1 MLKLKSKTGRNVAIR
16 LIRKGDLYGK
26 DDLMKSDFELPVVE
40 FFDASYVFPA
50 NSFIKD
56 KANMPGCF
64 TGDRIYAHSMFSEKA
79 SRGLTLSTAW
89 RLVLSRENIKEIC
102 EWLLSELSEEEIQ
115 KEHIIFV
122 PDFYEE
128 RDLEFGDDDDIFPEF
143 EPRVVSQEE
152 VDEYLKKKEG
162 ISSTITQIENIVQEL
177 HRLEEVA
184 SSYEL
189 RKSFLTAK
197 MGLLDALRN
206 LIEERDNHHS
216 YTIEQHLNQE
226 A

>member
-1 MLKLKSKTGRNVAIR
+1 MLKLRSKTGRNVAVR

-64 TGDRIYAHSMFSEKA
+64 TGDRIYAHTMFSEEV

-89 RLVLSRENIKEIC
+89 RLFLSRQNIKEIC

-115 KEHIIFV
+115 KQHIIFL
-122 PDFYEE
+122 PGFYDE
-128 RDLEFGDDDDIFPEF
+128 RELEFGDDDDIFPGF

-152 VDEYLKKKEG
+152 VDEYLEKKEG
-162 ISSTITQIENIVQEL
+162 ISSAIKQIENIVQEL
-177 HRLEEVA
+177 HRLEEMA
-184 SSYEL
+184 FSYEL

-206 LIEERDNHHS
+206 LMEERDNHRS
-216 YTIEQHLNQE
+216 YIIERQINE
-226 A
+226 